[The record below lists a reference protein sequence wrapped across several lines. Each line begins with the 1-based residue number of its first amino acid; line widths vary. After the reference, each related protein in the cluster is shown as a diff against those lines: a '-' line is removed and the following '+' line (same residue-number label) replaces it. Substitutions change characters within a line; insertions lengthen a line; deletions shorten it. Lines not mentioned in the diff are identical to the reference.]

1 MSFNFPQPY
10 YQMMAYGPS
19 YTLSG
24 SMPNGPV
31 PDLCQPRAASTSHPL
46 STDQV
51 ASGELFDN
59 VRDQVMCTLRD
70 LSFVTKGHAR
80 SYQKPYLD
88 YFDSVPYPRGFRVP
102 DFVKFTGEDLRSTLL
117 MFCMQLCKCTELS
130 M

>member
-1 MSFNFPQPY
+1 VSFNFPQPY
-10 YQMMAYGPS
+10 YQMMAYGLS

-24 SMPNGPV
+24 ITPNGPV

-70 LSFVTKGHAR
+70 LDFATKGHAR

-102 DFVKFTGEDLRSTLL
+102 ILL
-117 MFCMQLCKCTELS
+117 NSLGRT
-130 M
+130 